1 MAYILK
7 DTTIEAIRLL
17 YKDEEEKPVLRSKK
31 DAENLVYA
39 IAFFLMAASSK
50 KNPSPEEER
59 TISLL
64 KEAGEELKEH
74 SSEIDWEDLNRRLK

>member
-1 MAYILK
+1 
-7 DTTIEAIRLL
+7 
-17 YKDEEEKPVLRSKK
+17 
-31 DAENLVYA
+31 
-39 IAFFLMAASSK
+39 MAASSK

-64 KEAGEELKEH
+64 KEAGEELTEH

>member
-7 DTTIEAIRLL
+7 DSTLEAIRLL
-17 YKDEEEKPVLRSKK
+17 YKDQGEKPVLRSKK

-59 TISLL
+59 VLALL
-64 KEAGEELKEH
+64 KGAAEELKEH
-74 SSEIDWEDLNRRLK
+74 SSEIDWDDANRRL